1 MRRLLLGIGLVL
13 GCLGCGAGQARE
25 APDPMHDPA
34 WIPPGQGDL
43 DVADTPESKPPKAKA
58 RTPKAL
64 RKPNQ
69 HENGTLRV
77 ATDRR

>member
-1 MRRLLLGIGLVL
+1 MRRLLLGIGFAV
-13 GCLGCGAGQARE
+13 GGLGCGASQARE

-43 DVADTPESKPPKAKA
+43 DVADAPEVKPSKPRP

-64 RKPNQ
+64 PKPNQ